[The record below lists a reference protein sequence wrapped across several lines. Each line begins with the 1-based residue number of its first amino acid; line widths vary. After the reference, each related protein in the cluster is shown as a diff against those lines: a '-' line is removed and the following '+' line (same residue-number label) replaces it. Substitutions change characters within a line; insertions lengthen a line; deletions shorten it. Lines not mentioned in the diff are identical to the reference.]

1 VEYSDRLL
9 TGVVAALDMEA
20 RSLNPR
26 TRRRDGLF
34 EVGDGTL
41 LAVSGMGRAAAVVA
55 AGALVDAGATALVS
69 WGLAGGLDPA
79 LRAGTICLPSVV
91 VSRDGSTFTTELH
104 WREILSAA
112 IGQWLIVVNGKLLT
126 SAVAIEDVAA
136 KAAAFGE
143 TGAVAV
149 DMESAGVAQIA
160 ALNRLPFVAVRA
172 IVDTADDAIPR
183 AVMAAGTEGRVRI
196 GRLILEIVC
205 SPREI
210 APMVRLAKR
219 YRAATRALA
228 AVARTGALAPL
239 AFGAAH
245 PDRIA

>member
-1 VEYSDRLL
+1 LSGA
-9 TGVVAALDMEA
+9 GVVAALEMEA
-20 RSLNPR
+20 RSFRPR

-41 LAVSGMGRAAAVVA
+41 VAVSGMGRAAAVDA

-79 LRAGTICLPSVV
+79 LQAGTICLPSMV
-91 VSRDGSTFTTELH
+91 VSRDGATFATDLH
-104 WREILSAA
+104 WREILTAA
-112 IGQWLIVVNGKLLT
+112 ISRRLSVVSGKLLT

-149 DMESAGVAQIA
+149 DMESTGVAQVA
-160 ALNRLPFVAVRA
+160 ALNKLPFVAVRA
-172 IVDTADDAIPR
+172 IVDTAGDTLPR
-183 AVMAAGTEGRVRI
+183 AVVAAGTEGRVRLA
-196 GRLILEIVC
+196 RLILGLVR

-210 APMVRLAKR
+210 APLLRLANR
-219 YRAATRALA
+219 YRAATRALR

-245 PDRIA
+245 FDRIA

>member
-1 VEYSDRLL
+1 LSR

-20 RSLNPR
+20 RSLSPR

-41 LAVSGMGRAAAVVA
+41 LAVSGMGRAAAVAA

-69 WGLAGGLDPA
+69 WGLAGGLDPK
-79 LRAGTICLPSVV
+79 LQAGTICLPSMV
-91 VSRDGSTFTTELH
+91 VSRDGATFATDLH
-104 WREILSAA
+104 WREILTAA
-112 IGQWLIVVNGKLLT
+112 ISQRLIIVSGKLLT
-126 SAVAIEDVAA
+126 SAVAIEDIAA

-143 TGAVAV
+143 TSAVAV
-149 DMESAGVAQIA
+149 DMESAGVAEVA
-160 ALNRLPFVAVRA
+160 ALNKLPFVAVRA
-172 IVDTADDAIPR
+172 IVDTAGDTLPR
-183 AVMAAGTEGRVRI
+183 AVMAAGTEGPVRLA
-196 GRLILEIVC
+196 RLILGIAS

-210 APMVRLAKR
+210 APLLRLAKR
-219 YRAATRALA
+219 YRAAARALG

-245 PDRIA
+245 SDRIA

>member
-1 VEYSDRLL
+1 MSSA
-9 TGVVAALDMEA
+9 GVVAALDMEA
-20 RSLNPR
+20 RSLGLR

-41 LAVSGMGRAAAVVA
+41 VAVSGIGRAAAVGA

-69 WGLAGGLDPA
+69 WGLAGGLDPG
-79 LRAGTICLPSVV
+79 LQAGTICLPSMV
-91 VSRDGSTFTTELH
+91 VSRDGATFATDLH
-104 WREILSAA
+104 WREILTAA
-112 IGQWLIVVNGKLLT
+112 ISRRLIIVSGKLLT

-149 DMESAGVAQIA
+149 DMESAGVAQVA
-160 ALNRLPFVAVRA
+160 ALNKLPFVVVRA
-172 IVDTADDAIPR
+172 IVDTAGDTLPR
-183 AVMAAGTEGRVRI
+183 AVLAAGTEGRVRLA
-196 GRLILEIVC
+196 RLILAIAS

-210 APMVRLAKR
+210 APLLRIAKR
-219 YRAATRALA
+219 YRAATRALG

-239 AFGAAH
+239 AFGDAH
-245 PDRIA
+245 PNRIA

>member
-1 VEYSDRLL
+1 
-9 TGVVAALDMEA
+9 MEA
-20 RSLNPR
+20 RTLRLR

-41 LAVSGMGRAAAVVA
+41 VAVSGMGRAAAVAA

-91 VSRDGSTFTTELH
+91 VSRDGATFTTELH

-112 IGQWLIVVNGKLLT
+112 IGQRLSVVSGTLLT

-172 IVDTADDAIPR
+172 IVDTAGDALPA
-183 AVMAAGTEGRVRI
+183 AVKAAGTEGRVRLA
-196 GRLILEIVC
+196 RLILGVAA

-210 APMVRLAKR
+210 APLLRL
-219 YRAATRALA
+219 
-228 AVARTGALAPL
+228 
-239 AFGAAH
+239 
-245 PDRIA
+245 

>member
-1 VEYSDRLL
+1 LRAA
-9 TGVVAALDMEA
+9 GVVAALDSEA
-20 RSLNPR
+20 RTLSLT

-34 EVGDGTL
+34 EVADGTL
-41 LAVSGMGRAAAVVA
+41 VVVSGIGRAAAVVA

-69 WGLAGGLDPA
+69 WGLAGGLDPV
-79 LRAGTICLPSVV
+79 LQAGTICLPSTV
-91 VSRDGSTFTTELH
+91 VSRDGAFATDLH
-104 WREILSAA
+104 WREILTAA
-112 IGQWLIVVNGKLLT
+112 INRRLAVVSGKLL
-126 SAVAIEDVAA
+126 SSGVAIPDLAA

-149 DMESAGVAQIA
+149 DMESAGVAEVA
-160 ALNRLPFVAVRA
+160 ALHKLPFVVVRA
-172 IVDTADDAIPR
+172 IVDTAGDSIPP
-183 AVMAAGTEGRVRI
+183 AVMAASSEGRVRLA
-196 GRLILEIVC
+196 RLMLGIVR

-210 APMVRLAKR
+210 VPLIRLAKR

-228 AVARTGALAPL
+228 AVARTGGLAPL

>member
-1 VEYSDRLL
+1 MS
-9 TGVVAALDMEA
+9 TAGVVTALDMEA
-20 RSLNPR
+20 RTLSPG

-41 LAVSGMGRAAAVVA
+41 VAVSGMGRAAAVRA
-55 AGALVDAGATALVS
+55 AVALVDAGATALVS

-79 LRAGTICLPSVV
+79 LQAGAICLPRMV
-91 VSRDGSTFTTELH
+91 VSSDGATFATDLH
-104 WREILSAA
+104 WREILAAA
-112 IGQWLIVVNGKLLT
+112 ISGRLVVVSGKLLT
-126 SAVAIEDVAA
+126 SAVAIEEVAA
-136 KAAAFGE
+136 KAAAFAA

-160 ALNRLPFVAVRA
+160 VINKLPFVAVRSL
-172 IVDTADDAIPR
+172 VDTAGDTVPR
-183 AVMAAGTEGRVRI
+183 AVMAAGSDGRVRLA
-196 GRLILEIVC
+196 RLILGIAS

-210 APMVRLAKR
+210 APLMRLAKR
-219 YRAATRALA
+219 YRAAARALR

-245 PDRIA
+245 RNRIA

>member
-1 VEYSDRLL
+1 MS
-9 TGVVAALDMEA
+9 TAGVVAALDMEA
-20 RSLNPR
+20 RSLGHR

-41 LAVSGMGRAAAVVA
+41 VAVSGMGRAAAVGA
-55 AGALVDAGATALVS
+55 AGALVDAGVTALVS

-79 LRAGTICLPSVV
+79 LRAGTICLPSMV
-91 VSRDGSTFTTELH
+91 VSRDGATFATDLH
-104 WREILSAA
+104 WREILTAA
-112 IGQWLIVVNGKLLT
+112 ISRRLIVVSGKLLT
-126 SAVAIEDVAA
+126 SVVAIEDVAA

-149 DMESAGVAQIA
+149 DMEIAGVAQIA
-160 ALNRLPFVAVRA
+160 ALHKLPFVAVRA
-172 IVDTADDAIPR
+172 IVDTAGDTIPR
-183 AVMAAGTEGRVRI
+183 AVMAAGSEGRVRLA
-196 GRLILEIVC
+196 RLILGIVR

-210 APMVRLAKR
+210 APIMQLAKR
-219 YRAATRALA
+219 YRAAVRALG
-228 AVARTGALAPL
+228 AVARTGALAPF

>member
-1 VEYSDRLL
+1 LS
-9 TGVVAALDMEA
+9 TAGVVAALDLEA
-20 RSLNPR
+20 RTLSPR

-41 LAVSGMGRAAAVVA
+41 VAVSGMGRAAAAAA

-79 LRAGTICLPSVV
+79 LQAGAICLPSMV
-91 VSRDGSTFTTELH
+91 VSWDGATFATDLH
-104 WREILSAA
+104 WREILTAA
-112 IGQWLIVVNGKLLT
+112 ISGRLVVVNGKLLT
-126 SAVAIEDVAA
+126 SAAAIEDVAA

-149 DMESAGVAQIA
+149 DLESAGVAQFA
-160 ALNRLPFVAVRA
+160 VTNKLPFVAVRA
-172 IVDTADDAIPR
+172 IVDTAGDTIPR
-183 AVMAAGTEGRVRI
+183 AVMAAGSGGRVRLA
-196 GRLILEIVC
+196 RLILGIAA

-210 APMVRLAKR
+210 APVMRLAKR
-219 YRAATRALA
+219 YRAAARALR
-228 AVARTGALAPL
+228 AVGRTGALAPL

-245 PDRIA
+245 RNRIA

>member
-1 VEYSDRLL
+1 LS

-20 RSLNPR
+20 RTLRLR

-34 EVGDGTL
+34 EAGDGTL
-41 LAVSGMGRAAAVVA
+41 VAVSGMGRSAAVAAAR
-55 AGALVDAGATALVS
+55 ALVDAGATALVS
-69 WGLAGGLDPA
+69 WGLAGGLDPR
-79 LRAGTICLPSVV
+79 LQAGAICLPSIV
-91 VSRDGSTFTTELH
+91 VSRDGATFATDLQ
-104 WREILSAA
+104 WREILTAA
-112 IGQWLIVVNGKLLT
+112 IGQRLFVVSGKLLT
-126 SAVAIEDVAA
+126 SAAAIQDVAA

-172 IVDTADDAIPR
+172 IVDTAGDTLPG
-183 AVMAAGTEGRVRI
+183 AVMAAGTEGPVRFA
-196 GRLILEIVC
+196 RLILGIFR

-210 APMVRLAKR
+210 APLMRLARR
-219 YRAATRALA
+219 YRAATRALG

-245 PDRIA
+245 ADRIA

>member
-1 VEYSDRLL
+1 LS
-9 TGVVAALDMEA
+9 TAGVVAALDMEA
-20 RSLNPR
+20 RSLGSR

-41 LAVSGMGRAAAVVA
+41 IAVSGMGRAAAVGA
-55 AGALVDAGATALVS
+55 ARALVDAGATSLVS
-69 WGLAGGLDPA
+69 WGLAGGLDPR
-79 LRAGTICLPSVV
+79 LRAGTICLPGVV
-91 VSRDGSTFTTELH
+91 VARDGTTFATDVH
-104 WREILSAA
+104 WREILAAA
-112 IGQWLIVVNGKLLT
+112 ISQHLPVVSGTLLT

-136 KAAAFGE
+136 KAAAFAE

-160 ALNRLPFVAVRA
+160 ASKKLPFVAVRA
-172 IVDTADDAIPR
+172 IVDTAGDTLPR
-183 AVMAAGTEGRVRI
+183 AVMAAGTEGRVRLA
-196 GRLILEIVC
+196 RLVFGIVR

-210 APMVRLAKR
+210 APLMRLAQR
-219 YRAATRALA
+219 YRAATRALG

-239 AFGAAH
+239 AFGAH

>member
-1 VEYSDRLL
+1 LSRA
-9 TGVVAALDMEA
+9 GVVAALDMEA
-20 RSLNPR
+20 RSLGLR

-41 LAVSGMGRAAAVVA
+41 VAVSGMGRAAAVAA

-79 LRAGTICLPSVV
+79 LQAGTICLPSVV
-91 VSRDGSTFTTELH
+91 VSRDGATFATDLH

-112 IGQWLIVVNGKLLT
+112 ISQRRKVVSGKLLT
-126 SAVAIEDVAA
+126 SAVAIDDVAA

-149 DMESAGVAQIA
+149 DMESLGVAEVA
-160 ALNRLPFVAVRA
+160 AMNRLAFVAVRA
-172 IVDTADDAIPR
+172 IVDTAGDTLPP
-183 AVMAAGTEGRVRI
+183 AVMAAGTEGPVRLA
-196 GRLILEIVC
+196 RLILGIAS

-210 APMVRLAKR
+210 APLLRLAIR
-219 YRAATRALA
+219 YRAATRALG

-239 AFGAAH
+239 AFGAADA
-245 PDRIA
+245 DRIA

>member
-1 VEYSDRLL
+1 MAGIA
-9 TGVVAALDMEA
+9 GVVAALDSEA
-20 RSLNPR
+20 RTLSL
-26 TRRRDGLF
+26 TSRRRDGLF

-41 LAVSGMGRAAAVVA
+41 VVVSGMGRAAAVVA

-79 LRAGTICLPSVV
+79 LQAGTICLPSMV
-91 VSRDGSTFTTELH
+91 VSRDGAAFATDLH
-104 WREILSAA
+104 WREILAAA
-112 IGQWLIVVNGKLLT
+112 INRRLAVVTGKLLS
-126 SAVAIEDVAA
+126 SAVAIADLAA

-149 DMESAGVAQIA
+149 DMESAGVAEVA
-160 ALNRLPFVAVRA
+160 ALNKLPFVVVRA

-183 AVMAAGTEGRVRI
+183 AVMAASSEGRVRLA
-196 GRLILEIVC
+196 RLMLGIVR

-210 APMVRLAKR
+210 APLMRLAKR

-228 AVARTGALAPL
+228 TVARTGALAPL
-239 AFGAAH
+239 AFSAAH